1 MVRGIRPKG
10 SSTYY
15 LIGSLLFMAT
25 GLIFDS
31 LPLIVL
37 SIIAFFYSVFL
48 VILRKRQKTVVPL
61 PHERYRAQAIIIV
74 GYVIFL
80 LLALRLT
87 GVI

>member
-10 SSTYY
+10 SPIHY
-15 LIGSLLFMAT
+15 LIGSLLIMAT

-48 VILRKRQKTVVPL
+48 VILRKRQRTAVPL
-61 PHERYRAQAIIIV
+61 THERYRAQAIIIV
-74 GYVIFL
+74 GYVIFM

-87 GVI
+87 GII